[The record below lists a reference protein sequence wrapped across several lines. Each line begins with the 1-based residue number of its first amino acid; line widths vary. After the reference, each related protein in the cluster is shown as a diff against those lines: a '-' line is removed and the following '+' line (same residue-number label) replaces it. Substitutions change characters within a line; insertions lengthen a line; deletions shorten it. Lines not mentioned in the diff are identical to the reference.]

1 MSQQDPAPALGDRM
15 RRQVERLLDEAE
27 EAIRARDWSRV
38 HECARDVLALD
49 PANADAVGF
58 LAAADR
64 ALSSLVGPGQSPEG
78 PSDVLSPPPGD
89 GRSAARIPLLNED
102 GDRAR
107 PLSDPTSFCDGR
119 YEVKRFLGEG
129 GKKLVYL
136 AHDSLLDRDVA
147 FALIKTEGLDE
158 VGRER
163 IRREAQA
170 MGRLGA
176 HPHVVSVFDLG
187 ETVGQPFIVTELMGG
202 GDVEGLIENAPDHR
216 VALADAV
223 RITDEVC
230 RGLEFAH
237 SKQIVHRDLKPG
249 NVWLTGDGTAKI
261 GDFGLAVATDK
272 ARLTQAGLMV
282 GTVSYMP
289 PEQAM
294 GGEVTPRSDLYSL
307 GAMLYELV
315 TGRPPFIGDESVAII
330 TQHLNTP
337 PVAPSWHVPNLP
349 VGLEAL
355 ILKLLEKDPSKRP
368 ASAADVRK
376 VLEGVRPHPR
386 PLPEGEGTGPQPP
399 IPTPQSPGDNPVYRR
414 TFVGREAELRQLQGA
429 FDAALSGEGAL
440 LMVVGEP
447 GIGKTALCE
456 QLATHVGMR
465 GGKTLVGHCY
475 EEGSLSLPY
484 LAFVEALRSYVL
496 AREPDDLRRELG
508 SGAAEVAR
516 IISEVRDRVAVEL
529 RPAGDPEDDRWR
541 LFQAVTAFLRSA
553 AAIQPIVLVL
563 EDLHWADRGTLD
575 YLVHL
580 SRNLAG
586 ARLVILGTYRDV
598 EVDRS
603 HPLSATLAEL
613 RRSANFQRV
622 PLRGLTVDEVHR
634 MMNVIRGQDVPW
646 SRAEAIHRQTE
657 GNPLFVQEVLRY
669 LVEEGLVVREGGRYV
684 RTDGSEPDSGI
695 PEGLRD
701 VIGKRLSRLS
711 PECNRLL
718 AVAAVIGREFGLEV
732 LGRVAR
738 IGEDEV
744 VGSLEEGLKVGVL
757 EEQARVGGVR
767 YRFAHA
773 MFRQTLYEELSAARR
788 IRLHQEVGRAIE
800 DVHARR
806 LDDHTAELAEH
817 FSHSS
822 DPTDLAKA
830 VQYGE
835 RGAQRA
841 MGAHAYGEAIRML
854 DRAIEVQEVLDPDDK
869 RRRCDLLLILGQALL
884 PAGDPQRAYE
894 TVALQAFVL
903 AEELG
908 DRKRA
913 AQAALLAIS
922 GMSRSGS
929 VQTWNTEEFGTWVE
943 RADRSAEPGTL
954 DRVHADLALARL
966 AAASVESVRRR
977 ELIRGA
983 VALAQQL
990 RDPETTVYATYELL
1004 FSLNTPEEGA
1014 EKLAAARVV
1023 VTMDRTGASGRA
1035 QVRSLWLAAYVLLGY
1050 GDREAFDAVFREIA
1064 TLITRTPDA
1073 GVQLYPLFAVATRAI
1088 FAGDLEAAVDAAAR
1102 IAGRGEEVGS
1112 AMLGR
1117 LNAEWFQMRPL
1128 LLLGRGERVLE
1139 EQAVPGR
1146 MRAIRT
1152 ALTLAH
1158 LGRVGEARAAV
1169 EQVYL
1174 QVVQDEL
1181 ANKNELC
1188 WLLEAAVLLED
1199 RERAAALAERMV
1211 PVASVVSDGNVDATC
1226 VARHLG
1232 GAAHLAGDRSAAR
1245 AYYEQALEVCG
1256 RVRFRPEIAL
1266 TRLALAELLLD
1277 DALTTDILPEQRE
1290 QEHAEALGHLDFA
1303 IEEFGVM
1310 KMQPAL
1316 ERALRHKGLLHA

>member
-1 MSQQDPAPALGDRM
+1 MSAQDSGPGPGDRM

-27 EAIRARDWSRV
+27 EAIRQRDWSRV
-38 HECARDVLALD
+38 RECAHDVLALD

-64 ALSSLVGPGQSPEG
+64 ALASSGRPDQSPG
-78 PSDVLSPPPGD
+78 NSGIATSSPVTMDGGGGAAPTPSAEP
-89 GRSAARIPLLNED
+89 A
-102 GDRAR
+102 
-107 PLSDPTSFCDGR
+107 SFCDGR
-119 YEVKRFLGEG
+119 YEVQRFLGEG

-136 AHDSLLDRDVA
+136 AHDTLLDRDVA

-187 ETVGQPFIVTELMGG
+187 ETDGQPFIVTELMGG
-202 GDVEGLIENAPDHR
+202 GDVEGLIEKAPEHR
-216 VALADAV
+216 MPLADAL
-223 RITDEVC
+223 RIADEVC

-249 NVWLTGDGTAKI
+249 NVWLTADGTAKI

-315 TGRPPFIGDESVAII
+315 TGRPPFVGDESVAII

-337 PVAPSWHVPNLP
+337 PVAPSWHAPDLP
-349 VGLEAL
+349 PGFEAL
-355 ILKLLEKDPSKRP
+355 VLRLLEKDPTRRP
-368 ASAADVRK
+368 ESASDVRR
-376 VLEGVRPHPR
+376 VLDGISRSLGGSGRIAEAP
-386 PLPEGEGTGPQPP
+386 TANPQPL
-399 IPTPQSPGDNPVYRR
+399 GDNPVYRR
-414 TFVGREAELRQLQGA
+414 TFVGREVELRQLQST
-429 FDAALSGEGAL
+429 FDAALSGQGAL
-440 LMVVGEP
+440 VMVVGEP

-456 QLATHVGMR
+456 QLATHVALR

-516 IISEVRDRVAVEL
+516 IISEVRDRVSVEL

-586 ARLVILGTYRDV
+586 SRLVIVGTYRDV

-669 LVEEGLVVREGGRYV
+669 LVEEGLVVRDGGRYV

-822 DPTDLAKA
+822 DAADLAKA

-841 MGAHAYGEAIRML
+841 IGAHAYGEAIRML

-869 RRRCDLLLILGQALL
+869 RRRCDLTLSLGQAML
-884 PAGDPQRAYE
+884 PAGEPERAVDH
-894 TVALQAFVL
+894 VAPQAFDL

-913 AQAALLAIS
+913 AQAALLALS
-922 GMSRSGS
+922 GMSRAGS
-929 VQTWNTEEFGTWVE
+929 VQTLDPREFGKWVE
-943 RADRSAEPGTL
+943 RADRAAEPGTL
-954 DRVHADLALARL
+954 DRVYADLALARF
-966 AAASVESVRRR
+966 AAASVEPVRRR

-983 VALAQQL
+983 LALAQQL
-990 RDPETTVYATYELL
+990 RDAEATVDATYELL
-1004 FSLNTPEEGA
+1004 FSLNSPEEGA
-1014 EKLAAARVV
+1014 ERLAAARAFVA
-1023 VTMDRTGASGRA
+1023 MDRAGASVRT
-1035 QVRSLWLAAYVLLGY
+1035 QVRSLWRAGYTLLGH
-1050 GDREAFDAVFREIA
+1050 GDRDGFDAVFREIDM
-1064 TLITRTPDA
+1064 LITRTPDA
-1073 GVQLYPLFAVATRAI
+1073 GVQVYPLFAVATRAI
-1088 FAGDLEAAVDAAAR
+1088 YDGDLEGALDAAAL
-1102 IAGRGEEVGS
+1102 IAVRGEEVGS
-1112 AMLGR
+1112 AKLGQ
-1117 LNAEWFQMRPL
+1117 LNTEWMQFRPR

-1139 EQAVPGR
+1139 EQAVPGKWR
-1146 MRAIRT
+1146 DLHAT
-1152 ALTLAH
+1152 LALAH
-1158 LGRVGEARAAV
+1158 LGRDVEARTHFARLYP
-1169 EQVYL
+1169 QTIK
-1174 QVVQDEL
+1174 DEL
-1181 ANKNELC
+1181 SAANELD
-1188 WLLEAAVLLED
+1188 WLLEAAVLLKD
-1199 RERAAALAERMV
+1199 RECAAVLATRMI
-1211 PVASVVSDGNVDATC
+1211 PAASLVAYESVDATC

-1232 GAAHLAGDRSAAR
+1232 SAAHLAGDRAAAR
-1245 AYYEQALEVCG
+1245 AWYEQAFDLCE
-1256 RVRFRPEIAL
+1256 RVRLRPDIAL
-1266 TRLALAELLLD
+1266 THLQLAELLMD
-1277 DALTTDILPEQRE
+1277 DALATDVPPEQRE
-1290 QEHAEALGHLDFA
+1290 QEHVEALEHLDFA
-1303 IEEFGVM
+1303 IEELGAM